1 MNERK
6 MHTVRMFWTAPIDQM
21 SMWNERMAWVL
32 ENFGLPGNRYE
43 THAKYD
49 WMDIHFFDEK
59 DALLFRLKF
68 SQYCHD

>member
-32 ENFGLPGNRYE
+32 ENFGLPGKRYE
-43 THAKYD
+43 THAKHD
-49 WMDIHFFDEK
+49 WMDIHFFNEK

-68 SQYCHD
+68 SQYCHG